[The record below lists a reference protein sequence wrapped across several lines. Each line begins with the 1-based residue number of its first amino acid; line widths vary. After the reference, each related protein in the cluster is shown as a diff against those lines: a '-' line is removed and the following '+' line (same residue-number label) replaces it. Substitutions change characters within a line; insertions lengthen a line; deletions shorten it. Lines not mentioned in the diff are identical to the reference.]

1 MDVFE
6 NLLYL
11 GLWLFLGIIA
21 IVVILYATWGSK
33 KAMARPGKYGP
44 RRTNEHMDFDLRLP
58 YKRFKEL
65 YPWTKITYQ
74 EYKKLQMERAFRRAV
89 SSDKN
94 KRMVR

>member
-11 GLWLFLGIIA
+11 GLWLFFGIIILA
-21 IVVILYATWGSK
+21 IILRALSGSRK
-33 KAMARPGKYGP
+33 DVTGLR
-44 RRTNEHMDFDLRLP
+44 RRTSYGTGSQWDTDLRLP

-89 SSDKN
+89 SSEKN